1 MQRFALVPWRELIR
15 RFLHAVMHEAQ
26 AALARQQEARGNQ
39 GLHRSAWRPPQH
51 PLQYA
56 IVAAAACGAGDAQY
70 VALWRGQARQA
81 VDHQL
86 GDIVGVTVPGHGL
99 WAPRPTHGLGIEE
112 E

>member
-1 MQRFALVPWRELIR
+1 MGNLEQQRLQAVWPSPEHCHGNARMQRFALVPWRQLIR

-39 GLHRSAWRPPQH
+39 DLHRSAWRPPQH

-70 VALWRGQARQA
+70 VALWRR
-81 VDHQL
+81 
-86 GDIVGVTVPGHGL
+86 
-99 WAPRPTHGLGIEE
+99 
-112 E
+112 